1 MLLPF
6 ALDGWWLADSMVRL
20 GKTAIFL
27 YNTVKKDQE

>member
-6 ALDGWWLADSMVRL
+6 VLDGWWLADCTLWL

-27 YNTVKKDQE
+27 YNTVQKDWK